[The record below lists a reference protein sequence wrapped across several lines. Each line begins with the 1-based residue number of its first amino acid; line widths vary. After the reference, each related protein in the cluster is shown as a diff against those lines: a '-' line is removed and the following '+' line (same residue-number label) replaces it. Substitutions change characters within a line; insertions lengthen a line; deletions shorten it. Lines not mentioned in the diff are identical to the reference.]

1 MRPNAGVLQQK
12 GMPTL
17 SLFSKESAPEP
28 AEHGRLQKLINRFWL
43 QCENSTFK
51 LKFLSQRTR
60 VCFIHKLAV
69 FQGWENRI
77 PFLKADRNEGSITF
91 VFSGQIPKR
100 EF

>member
-1 MRPNAGVLQQK
+1 MLLQK

-17 SLFSKESAPEP
+17 SPVSKVLASEP
-28 AEHGRLQKLINRFWL
+28 AERGRLQKIINRFWL

-60 VCFIHKLAV
+60 ICFIHKLAV
-69 FQGWENRI
+69 FQRWENRFQ
-77 PFLKADRNEGSITF
+77 FLKADRNEGSLSF